1 MGAPVAN
8 RALGQRKGLKIMKK
22 KFIRLVLAKEDADLV
37 SWKKSLPPK
46 TFTET
51 VNKILVSESVG
62 QIAHIPYEFSSA
74 EVAEEDRTGFYVD
87 NENVLALLSG
97 IHKGDRTDV
106 IKEII
111 RKHIQ
116 HNCEHPPELVS
127 VELLYNILVD
137 FRTKMAAKEAGCVGV
152 ADKYRKLRDTY
163 DFGTRE
169 LFNAILACYQSG
181 DEKVGD
187 QQMKSLDVDQIV
199 NQAFKRNF
207 GVRFKS
213 IEDDDV

>member
-1 MGAPVAN
+1 
-8 RALGQRKGLKIMKK
+8 MKK
-22 KFIRLVLAKEDADLV
+22 KFIRLVLGEDDTDLIG
-37 SWKKSLPPK
+37 WKNGLPPRS
-46 TFTET
+46 FTET
-51 VNKILVSESVG
+51 VNKILVSESIG
-62 QIAHIPYEFSSA
+62 QIAHIPYEFSSS
-74 EVAEEDRTGFYVD
+74 EVAEEDRTGFYVGD
-87 NENVLALLSG
+87 ENVLALLNG

-116 HNCEHPPELVS
+116 HNCEHQPELVS
-127 VELLYNILVD
+127 VNLLHSIVVD
-137 FRTKMAAKEAGCVGV
+137 FRTKMADKEADCVGV

-163 DFGTRE
+163 DFGMRE

-199 NQAFKRNF
+199 NQVFKRNF
-207 GVRFKS
+207 GVHFKS